1 MTITGRIYLLGS
13 ILCMLTIASMANAQG
28 DTRRDSTVAVQAVG
42 KGSARDSFYAVQAE
56 PGKVSN
62 KLPETAARKKR
73 SDPSKAAIRSAILPG
88 LGQAYNKKYWKIPI
102 VYGALAVP
110 TATFIYNKNWY
121 DKTREAYSIKYYND
135 TNKVTPDLPT
145 DDMDPQLVPLSTE
158 STRLYRNE
166 FRKNMDLS
174 ILAFLIIWGLQV
186 ADAAVDA
193 HLKPFNV
200 NDNLS
205 LQLRPGAPGAGQPLG
220 IGLQLNFS
228 RNGHARMTTITR

>member
-1 MTITGRIYLLGS
+1 MTFTRWICIWAAAFILTGS
-13 ILCMLTIASMANAQG
+13 AAQAQVATKP
-28 DTRRDSTVAVQAVG
+28 DSTRREAFNPRTNV
-42 KGSARDSFYAVQAE
+42 RDSLYGSGALRTAE
-56 PGKVSN
+56 APV
-62 KLPETAARKKR
+62 PETHTRKKR
-73 SDPSKAAIRSAILPG
+73 SEPSKAAIRSAILPG
-88 LGQAYNKKYWKIPI
+88 WGQAYNKKYWKMPI

-110 TATFIYNKNWY
+110 TATFIYNRNWY
-121 DKTREAYSIKYYND
+121 NKTREAYSIKYYND

-205 LQLRPGAPGAGQPLG
+205 LQLRPGGIGTGQPLG
-220 IGLQLNFS
+220 IGVQLNFGRS
-228 RNGHARMTTITR
+228 GPARMTSVTR